1 MCWHAGRHG
10 GSLKRLRILLVALSI
25 PQRPSRAAWAAL
37 SANCKRQRLG
47 GGDGEAAGGAA
58 QRAACGRCERRYSW
72 RMRQRRQLVAA
83 STDWQLWHAY
93 ALVAPVGE
101 WVAQRRLALGNSG
114 MDGCAAYLDARVHTL
129 SEARRRAACHGPA
142 VSGCVRAARTRATCS
157 CARTCAHVSCA
168 TYTCRH
174 FANVR

>member
-101 WVAQRRLALGNSG
+101 WVAQRLALGDLG
-114 MDGCAAYLDARVHTL
+114 LAGCAACSGARAHTL
-129 SEARRRAACHGPA
+129 GEARRQVARPG
-142 VSGCVRAARTRATCS
+142 SGRGWTWQRRVDGRCWSRLRRRCPTVDG
-157 CARTCAHVSCA
+157 
-168 TYTCRH
+168 
-174 FANVR
+174 